1 MFKVFKYLLLANVYK
16 RAKKSIVFL
25 LGLFV
30 FLLLFIFIINDI
42 LAISSGVAVT
52 ILLFVKW
59 IVILTI
65 FSLIARTTLQLI
77 NITTTPFEKVESELS
92 VSEQKIKSKKEHI
105 LGKEKLYTKSDM
117 ILEKYMKDQ

>member
-42 LAISSGVAVT
+42 SAISSGVTVT
-52 ILLFVKW
+52 ILLLVKW

-65 FSLIARTTLQLI
+65 FSLIARTTLQI
-77 NITTTPFEKVESELS
+77 VNIATTPFEKVESELS
-92 VSEQKIKSKKEHI
+92 GSEQKIKTKKEYI
-105 LGKEKLYTKSDM
+105 LGKEKLYTKSDT
-117 ILEKYMKDQ
+117 ILRKYMKNQ